1 MVDDPLDIFDPKH
14 IYPTQDSAPERDKG
28 KKSILNMNTKE
39 LREHFKQ
46 KREEDRVKKH
56 VNNLHARD
64 EYVRRLE
71 DQLVDL
77 KSFVSFNKLEP
88 DLEKYRNKV
97 KQINEK
103 KK

>member
-1 MVDDPLDIFDPKH
+1 MVDDPLDIFDPGH
-14 IYPTQDSAPERDKG
+14 IYPTEDSAPERDK
-28 KKSILNMNTKE
+28 
-39 LREHFKQ
+39 
-46 KREEDRVKKH
+46 
-56 VNNLHARD
+56 
-64 EYVRRLE
+64 YVRRLE

-97 KQINEK
+97 KEINEK